1 MRGPPGDSVKEKRTY
16 ESGVISRAHISALR
30 GIFQKGS
37 HDSTFI
43 SSMSGTGPV
52 EEFEDAFAR
61 ESGAT
66 YALALS
72 SCTAA
77 LHTALMA
84 AGIGPGDE
92 VIVSPYSWG
101 QSVSPVLFVGATA
114 VFADICPETL
124 TLDSESVENRLSS
137 RTKAII
143 PVHLFGNPADMDRI
157 CCIAQRRELH
167 VISDAAQAFGALSKG
182 RKIGGLGNAAC
193 FSLGRGKALFGGE
206 GGVMVTK
213 DQSLYERAIA
223 ISQHPIRAFRQ
234 ITGAPDFL
242 FSDEVNWNYRIH
254 PLAAVLASADLKVSR
269 ERLVHR
275 KKIYD
280 MVLSEIKS
288 IPGIEPVRCYTEDS
302 SAAYSIAM
310 TYKRQGLNGI
320 SRESFIE
327 SLYPL
332 GVVLG
337 AGPVKVSIHMRPT
350 FQRTDKDWFRV
361 VPHPSHEE
369 GSCPV
374 SELRCKY
381 EELQLLDANMLDK
394 TEMGDATEILQKLRE
409 QCHYLSESKSF
420 DRSGTLI

>member
-1 MRGPPGDSVKEKRTY
+1 VQDQRIY
-16 ESGVISRAHISALR
+16 ESGIINSAHFNALR
-30 GIFQKGS
+30 DILEKGS

-43 SSMSGTGPV
+43 SSMSGTGPI
-52 EEFEDAFAR
+52 EEFEEAFAR

-66 YALALS
+66 HALALS

-124 TLDSESVENRLSS
+124 TLDPESMENRLSS

-167 VISDAAQAFGALSKG
+167 VISDAAQAFGALSTG

-206 GGVMVTK
+206 GGVLVTN

-223 ISQHPIRAFRQ
+223 ISQHPLRAFRQ
-234 ITGAPDFL
+234 ITRTSDFL

-280 MVLSEIKS
+280 MALSEIKS
-288 IPGIEPVRCYTEDS
+288 IPGIEPVHCYTGDS
-302 SAAYSIAM
+302 SAAYGIAM
-310 TYKRQGLNGI
+310 TYNRQELSGI
-320 SRESFIE
+320 SRESFVE
-327 SLYPL
+327 SLYDL
-332 GVVLG
+332 GVVIS
-337 AGPVKVSIHMRPT
+337 AGPVKVPIHKRPT

-361 VPHPSHEE
+361 VPHPSHKD
-369 GSCPV
+369 GSCPI

-381 EELQLLDANMLDK
+381 EELQLLNANTLDK
-394 TEMGDATEILQKLRE
+394 TRMDDATEILQKLRE
-409 QCHYLSESKSF
+409 HCLY
-420 DRSGTLI
+420 